1 MQEED
6 DAMGDIIEKGKK
18 FVSGIVKTA
27 KKIADMVKFFM
38 TQVRNGRGSNN
49 IGHSYNYNNNCI
61 TKNSGK
67 YVGQVARS

>member
-1 MQEED
+1 
-6 DAMGDIIEKGKK
+6 MGDIIEKGKK

-49 IGHSYNYNNNCI
+49 IGHCYNYYIDCI
-61 TKNSGK
+61 FKNSGT
-67 YVGQVARS
+67 YVRQVAKS

>member
-1 MQEED
+1 
-6 DAMGDIIEKGKK
+6 MGDIIEKGKK

-49 IGHSYNYNNNCI
+49 IGHNYNYYIDCI
-61 TKNSGK
+61 NKN
-67 YVGQVARS
+67 Y